1 VLPFLIELII
11 LIVHVKMDS
20 MKLDLTVLLALIH
33 VLLAQEQ
40 LLIVHLVL
48 MSTELIIYH
57 VTAQVVISIME

>member
-20 MKLDLTVLLALIH
+20 MKLDLTVLLAPIH

-48 MSTELIIYH
+48 MSTELIIHH